1 MAKDNDKGLYLPL
14 KIDLKEWEKELATAD
29 ADLQKAMREM
39 RSAVS
44 DLKLRYDVKIEG
56 AKAAGNQ
63 MRVLELQTAK
73 LNQLYDI
80 QKTKVAGLTQA
91 YDQLVK
97 AEGATSQN
105 AQKLATTLA
114 REQKEMYRLQGEI
127 NKLGQGMGAQIS
139 QALAD
144 ISPAFA
150 RAREAV
156 NNVTGSLGKMSA
168 ASTAGVAAITA
179 IGGALTAAT
188 LAAKGLEKIT
198 THVNEIAEAGRQ
210 ASDPIYQL
218 RESLQS
224 SYEDAEYLYGV
235 TKIDGSNAESLA
247 NALVRLDNALK
258 KDTEGTSLAA
268 RTLKRYGAE
277 LVDANGNVKTYKEQL
292 QELAKAAQTAA
303 QAGEFR
309 EFKAGMKGAFAT
321 TEFDHLLLGLEG
333 YEAKSVQAIATT
345 KLLYGELHSV
355 GDESN
360 RVAAAQE
367 RLNAQLGGLF
377 AGASAK
383 NLREQSDTLI
393 AVGNVMDKNGE
404 KYKKTAEDI
413 GQITNAWTELKGV
426 ATIALENIKADM
438 VGQMQ
443 DAKKYADTIG
453 KAIQA
458 SILALP
464 GGVGIAI
471 MGAWNL
477 AKPYFQKAEQEV
489 KAEINKV
496 KEATAQAEQEAEK
509 KSKQSK
515 GTPTAVETPEQ
526 TKAREARKAMEER
539 LSKEIRDLRATE
551 YEKELN
557 ALNDK
562 LQAYR
567 DEGADEVKLAELYAV
582 QKAKIDERYT
592 AKAKQEL
599 DKQSKATAEA
609 YKKQTEEAKK
619 AREAAI
625 NDAANTMRQ
634 NLKILRYAEKQR
646 QAGNENWQADTR
658 AYAER
663 QYMKQNGLRA
673 SDFTA
678 LQNIGVGVLKQL
690 ADAQT
695 RLFAQ
700 FAPGGTA
707 NQGAESITNNNTT
720 TVNIDRPILTDEA
733 MINALTSKVLD
744 NIVPAIERTISNAT
758 GNQLGTTGG

>member
-80 QKTKVAGLTQA
+80 QKAKVAGLTQA
-91 YDQLVK
+91 YDKLVQ

-156 NNVTGSLGKMSA
+156 NNVTGSIGKMST

-188 LAAKGLEKIT
+188 LAAKGMDKIT
-198 THVNEIAEAGRQ
+198 KHVNDIAEAGRQ

-224 SYEDAEYLYGV
+224 SYDDAEYLYGV
-235 TKIDGSNAESLA
+235 TRIDGSNAESLA
-247 NALVRLDNALK
+247 NAIVRLDNALK

-277 LVDANGNVKTYKEQL
+277 LLDANGNAKTYKEQL

-309 EFKAGMKGAFAT
+309 DFKAGMRGTFAT
-321 TEFDHLLLGLEG
+321 TEFDHLLLGLAD
-333 YEAKSVQAIATT
+333 YEAQSVRAVSKT
-345 KLLYGELHSV
+345 KTFYDELHAV
-355 GDESN
+355 GVEAN
-360 RVAAAQE
+360 RAADAMDK
-367 RLNAQLGGLF
+367 LNAQIGGF
-377 AGASAK
+377 YAKASAQ
-383 NLREQSDTLI
+383 NQRNESNTLI
-393 AVGNVMDKNGE
+393 AVGNVMEKNSD
-404 KYKKTAEDI
+404 KYKQAAQDI
-413 GQITNAWTELKGV
+413 GEITNAWTRVKGT
-426 ATIALENIKADM
+426 AKIALENIKADLA
-438 VGQMQ
+438 GQAKE
-443 DAKKYADTIG
+443 AKKYSDTIG

-458 SILALP
+458 SILAIP

-477 AKPYFQKAEQEV
+477 AKPYFQSAKEELQAEIKKVEEATAKAEQE
-489 KAEINKV
+489 AKV
-496 KEATAQAEQEAEK
+496 KN
-509 KSKQSK
+509 KQDK
-515 GTPTAVETPEQ
+515 GTPKNVETPEQ
-526 TKAREARKAMEER
+526 KKEREARKALEER
-539 LSKEIRDLRATE
+539 ISKEIRDLQATE
-551 YEKELN
+551 YQKELN
-557 ALNDK
+557 DLNDK

-567 DEGADEVKLAELYAV
+567 DEGASEVQLAELYAV

-592 AKAKQEL
+592 QKAKQEL
-599 DKQSKATAEA
+599 DKQSKATADA

-625 NDAANTMRQ
+625 NDAAQTMRQ
-634 NLKILRYAEKQR
+634 NLKILRFAEKQR
-646 QAGNENWQADTR
+646 QAGNANWQEDTK

-663 QYMKQNGLRA
+663 QYMKANGLRA

-678 LQNIGVGVLKQL
+678 LQNIGVNVLKQL

-700 FAPGGTA
+700 FAPGGSSVPETV
-707 NQGAESITNNNTT
+707 TNNNNT
-720 TVNIDRPILTDEA
+720 TVNIDRPVLTDEA

-744 NIVPAIERTISNAT
+744 NIVPAIERTIANAT
-758 GNQLGTTGG
+758 GNQLGQA